1 MRSAQSCSP
10 LRRRFITS
18 DRVDRDSEMTE
29 SGPAG
34 GRAASRRIHDAS
46 VVPVSACGRLPLHA
60 STNTACSTVPLPVPL
75 THPHHG
81 HFLLPSVDR
90 TRALSSV
97 HRDSRPRRY
106 NREYGAAP
114 ASMRAEYSASV
125 SARGPPP
132 PLDPCLSRRSLP
144 TPLLPTSK
152 HKNRKGKKDVG
163 GSTRT
168 DQRIPS

>member
-46 VVPVSACGRLPLHA
+46 VVSVSACGRLPLHA
-60 STNTACSTVPLPVPL
+60 PTTTTCTTMPLPVPL
-75 THPHHG
+75 AHPHPHHHD
-81 HFLLPSVDR
+81 HFLLPSADR
-90 TRALSSV
+90 IRALSSV
-97 HRDSRPRRY
+97 DRDSRPRRY

-114 ASMRAEYSASV
+114 ASMRAEYSCSA
-125 SARGPPP
+125 SARVHLSARAAL
-132 PLDPCLSRRSLP
+132 PLP
-144 TPLLPTSK
+144 
-152 HKNRKGKKDVG
+152 
-163 GSTRT
+163 
-168 DQRIPS
+168 